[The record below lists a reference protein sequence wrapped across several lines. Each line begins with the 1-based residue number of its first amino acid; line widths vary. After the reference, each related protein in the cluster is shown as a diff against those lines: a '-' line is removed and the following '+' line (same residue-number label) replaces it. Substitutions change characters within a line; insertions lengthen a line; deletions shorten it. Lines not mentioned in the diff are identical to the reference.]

1 MDNKLGKVK
10 SKFSWAKAIILFLSF
25 LFIVSTLGV
34 SLSLFRDNTT
44 DEQSNDFAP
53 IVLSDDSFNTLK
65 SQVSVDML
73 GKSVLVQPVSFVV
86 SKDTTSSVYVRAL
99 VTYESLANDARQK
112 LSYESLTASTPVAG
126 KSYKWT
132 RFGQYYYLCDSL
144 NRLVSLSS
152 ANSGEVFNLLEK
164 ESNIVPEDIIDEK
177 FAGGE
182 KVSLSVT
189 LQSVQT
195 SKVSSTNI
203 ERAHSAFNAVE
214 TSLANTKNSCSIY
227 FYDANDVSLGSQT
240 VSYGKGVNIPT
251 PAAQSGKKLIGW
263 NTKSDYTGA
272 TLDEED
278 LSSVY
283 EDLVLYAEFDAL
295 TYNVTVVQPTDE
307 AGHEIGIITPGST
320 TMRYGQSLTF
330 RVIPSANYYIYGVY
344 IENEETHQ
352 VKNIG
357 SVTEFVVSG
366 YTSDIKIWADI
377 SQEVIIL
384 DINGGTGSQPRI
396 TFNEDKTKFVLSETE
411 PVGPNGKEFYYYSTN
426 PLDNEEAQNGIRI
439 DLGVEYPLSYLEDN
453 KVLYAIYLT
462 PTENYQT
469 ATNYIVVPK
478 NVTAIEG
485 QGEKNMFGVDTPDVK
500 FVTLPRSVKKIG
512 NDAFRNLDGLTG
524 LSMSTVVDS
533 IGNNAFENCV
543 SIEQFVF
550 GPFVN
555 EIGTGAFKNCVSLST
570 LKNFENIPTTEFVGA
585 FEGCTMLINVTLPS
599 VTTKIEGA
607 FKNCSNLIE
616 VVLPNGLRNIGES
629 AFENC
634 TALSS
639 INIPATVSFFG
650 IKAFR
655 NCVGLTEIVGLQNVV
670 AVEIPD
676 LMFENCISLKEIN
689 IPSNTAVIGSRAF
702 NSCTSL
708 ERIINLSVV
717 KVGEVCNEAF
727 LNCTSLVELIFNGSL
742 KTVGK
747 RAFADSSVTKVTLS
761 QRLSSLG
768 ERAFEDCFNLS
779 VVQYLG
785 VIERIGQCTFK
796 NCSNLFSI
804 TIPSTVTII
813 ETLAFENCS
822 ALASLN
828 IPESVQTI
836 GVDALKNAT
845 GLKSITLQGD
855 LASSYNLAS
864 TKQNWYHNTIFVT
877 ALDTK
882 GYYTTVVSDWIVTNI
897 NGNNYITG
905 YRGNKKDVSIPYA
918 ITDERGVT
926 TYIYG
931 VALNQFTDSSFA
943 GFENVVIEEGIQVIF
958 NIQAENVTDK
968 NVPINYTCFQG
979 MGTLKSITLPTTLT
993 SISYGAF
1000 FGCQNL
1006 EEVIGLENTKVT
1018 QLGVSIK
1025 TKKYS
1030 TILDYDDIIV
1040 INGNDYRIK
1049 YDSEVDSYGV
1059 FQLCYSL
1066 KSLKLPANLQIIG
1079 AYCFYGISVT
1089 ELNIPASV
1097 RSIGAMAF
1105 CGMYNLETLSGLEN
1119 CILDYKATLK
1129 GETIECG
1136 FVASTTIEG
1145 QEYFYPIFAELPR
1158 LKTLSLPS
1166 YATIKFGSKDSDG
1179 KSIYVPSIISKCPS
1193 LETIILM
1200 GDWPQ
1205 AFSLATTEE
1214 DTTHGI
1220 NSYKWYLKAKQ
1231 VSTAMEAGT
1240 YSIFPSSDDSDWIVD
1255 ENGMIIAYK
1264 GSSTT
1269 VTVPTSVMQ
1278 DGVTV
1283 KVVGVK
1289 SFKNPVLVNVTLSE
1303 GLVKIDA
1310 GAFKDMARLKSVKL
1324 AKSVVEIGDRAFEN
1338 CSNLVSI
1345 VLPEKTTIVGEDIFI
1360 GCSSIKIIVL
1370 NNNITTSQNLENI
1383 SSGEWFYQYE
1393 LSSGTTSEMQSKG
1406 IYSKYSS
1413 VATTNEW
1420 EVKAYNGQN
1429 YITAYLGSS
1438 QNITVPAVVVEN
1450 DYSDIYEI
1458 YGLIALKKYNFI
1470 SIVISE
1476 GIEAIGLKISNEDQ
1490 LNQAYEYLG
1499 LINSETGAIDL
1510 PFMCMGE
1517 GSDLKYNDN
1526 LTTLIV
1532 PDSLDVAGVY
1542 GFAGVKLKGLNTTIT
1557 LKNISFLGTYAF
1569 GKSQV
1574 ETIEIN
1580 CGNDVTKKL
1589 LTIESN
1595 AFGDSFAKSISIGYG
1610 PTLIEKR
1617 AFSGCASLVDLNL
1630 PASVVTIED
1639 RAFDGCSS
1647 LETLNLRNARQ
1658 IGSISECDKLSKI
1671 ILGASLYSPYAASNI
1686 TGKNGSTWFY
1696 EGGSD
1701 TAVTYFDM
1709 DGIYLAEKPDLSSI
1723 WTYEQINGKWYIT
1736 GYLGDSVNLTV
1747 PSSLVIDG
1755 TETQI
1760 AGISSINTKEEV
1772 NVETL
1777 VISEGIAEILDGA
1790 LSGKTKLSKIT
1801 LPKSLTSIG
1810 ANAFS
1815 QTAITL
1821 LTLACDSLTL
1831 SAGAFDG
1838 MDSLEIIN
1846 VQNAVNTQYVLPTEA
1861 SWTYISFDK
1870 NNNQS
1875 SSSSTTTLWNEG
1887 IYTTLANVAT
1897 TIEWIVGKEN
1907 DTYFIAGYKLDFTE
1921 SSVVLKIPRLV
1932 INHQTFEVYEISSI
1946 KSLYLKALT
1955 NTEVK
1960 ISLEISDGIEKIDSS
1975 NSKYSFTDVIGD
1987 SYSEIKQMIGG
1998 NGNVVSIELPSTLF
2012 EVGEYGFADIYEL
2025 NNVINLENT
2034 QIKQLKQNTFTNN
2047 GKLTQLVFPAS
2058 LKLIDS
2064 NNFSGCKAL
2073 KKITLKNDLSEV
2085 FNLSN
2090 VGNGIWYYNTE
2101 TTKTLVMQKT
2111 GTYSSSPK
2119 QNIGLW
2125 IVEIIDGENYI
2136 TGYLGGAT
2144 ELVVPYELFD
2154 EQRGETVQIY
2164 GVRGIGKTDLVSI
2177 SFDEGIENIGEEG
2190 VSSSI
2195 FGGTNDVCPYLEK
2208 ITLPSSLKKLYPHAL
2223 DGISATN
2230 IIITLFGSQKDKYDL
2245 SGIKEGTWYYGNK
2258 VTDSMDVLGSYTTF
2272 CVMDYMP
2279 DEMTFG
2285 FFAEEI
2291 QDILSNS
2298 ETLESIIN
2306 LTDEDIDSSNQLSES
2321 QKSTY
2326 KGFRDRLK
2334 SFRDNGEELT
2344 AIKLKNAWADAAG
2357 YGSIDYAWYLTDN
2370 ESGGT
2375 EWTIYAYLGTKSE
2388 LVIPRYVM
2396 DYSAFDGVPFLRE
2409 LDSFYNI
2416 VRVDELSNDQEYT
2429 KITLQEG
2436 YKTFGRG
2443 DLKDSID
2450 IPALSGTM
2458 SKVKEIVLPST
2469 LTTIGKAAFVGFV
2482 SLEKINLEDTR
2493 LTSIPEYAFAYTTR
2507 LVKVVLPKTTK
2518 IVDMFAFYSSGL
2530 LELELNEG
2538 LVSLG
2543 SGALAGLTSLKVLTI
2558 PSTISSIQQN
2568 VMLYDVY
2575 GSGTETLSSLEK
2587 IIIAKDLS
2595 IALSTETITKNIFYK
2610 NGSQIAL
2617 STISEAGTY
2626 LSYLCGTSDDWQL
2639 ETSGGK
2645 TYIKG
2650 YIGKNVVVDVPTYIW
2665 DRATGDTIDIYGVK
2679 SLNNSK
2685 IRKLTIREGV
2695 KSVGN
2700 GQVNIIN
2707 GSYNNTLTYISL
2719 PNSLIENDDKILD
2732 NCFALES
2739 INLFGDLQTEL
2750 ETENIKPA
2758 TWHSHND
2765 YWNSSI
2771 ASEGKKID
2779 DTVKNNKINLAG
2791 GYSTYSIGENLVRA
2805 MPAQGGYGANV
2816 WAGKTGEGV
2825 DAFVPAFALYVP
2837 TNLSNY
2843 DGELTSLKQFAQL
2856 LKSLSLGEMNTA
2868 YFVPMNSVISL
2879 RELLGTGS
2887 SEAGTSISQ
2896 YNKEIVFNSLTFA
2909 EGITRIGDKGNK
2921 NNGIG
2926 AMGSVLALGPVVNK
2940 ANKVGSENKIN
2951 LLPFDGSFENMSAVP
2966 SQIIQNGGTLS
2977 LSSTSYAGSKALS
2990 FSKSDASKATIS
3002 TNLEAGVYVF
3012 EAMVKSSIAGAP
3024 LQVQL
3029 TSGSEYANYYS
3040 EEHGGDGSYQYV
3052 YSKFEVQSATS
3063 VSLNLIQSAIYD
3075 CMSLYRVDRGL
3086 PTTLTTLGANA
3097 FSMSDLKGYVTG
3109 LASINLSQTAI
3120 DEMEMYALN
3129 ATFENTRYNEGLSDY
3144 QIVDGKYIVN
3154 DYPITYK
3161 VVEVDGS
3168 VEIICNFEGTQIKF
3182 QAADGAM
3189 TADGYTL
3196 DFDGSI
3202 FSTPDGR
3209 SYKIAAAY
3217 SNVFYISGY
3226 ECVDW
3231 DFDAKTNILTFANTN
3246 IQMVESSEDMFWG
3259 EGYTFNAKTNRLTTP
3274 DGNVYTNR
3282 YFVQD
3287 GELRQDVVVAIPR
3300 TLTTLGFMALN
3311 TGATRYVGLE
3321 KSLLKSMEV
3330 GAFGGTIIEMF
3341 GDDTVM
3347 TSEKYGDNLVEI
3359 NLPKTFEEVTFSTSS
3374 DLAVGSTFLYGSQAF
3389 DGGQTFHFPTEFDGY
3404 GFAGNLGLQNIN
3416 VDPQN
3421 EIFTSV
3427 DGVLFNAN
3435 QTTII
3440 SFPVGRKGDYVL
3452 PDTVTTIGEAAFITT
3467 SLSSV
3472 TVPVGLEEIKDNG
3485 FLGNTVSKQK
3495 NTALSEIIGLENS
3508 KLKTVGRGAF
3518 AGTLIRTLSFP
3529 ETLVSMGG
3537 SNDAYVTPISGG
3549 IAGENVF
3556 LELIILRSAL
3566 EKPVSLEANASE
3578 NGWYYNFSSSVG
3590 SIQPAGIYSN
3600 KLYEREWK
3608 VEQIDGKWWIVAY
3621 LGDETSLAVPR
3632 TTINDAGDIIDI
3644 YGVKSLNYSKV
3655 TSLEVA
3661 NGIKAFGYAGDL
3673 TNILGSTSD
3682 SKLAAIEIKGKL
3694 ESMTTNSLM
3703 GLNEL
3708 SCLTLATDL
3717 TEENSFAPTGKTTW
3731 YHYNNGT
3738 SEIVSTY
3745 QKAGIYTSSEL
3756 QRVNQ
3761 EWVVDSDGYIIAYIG
3776 SKTELVVPSHLLKE
3790 NSYDVIIVKGIKSF
3804 KTSSYGSEAT
3814 LNAVTSVAFSEGIKT
3829 IVDSTNGAFQ
3839 YMKSLVEIKMSST
3852 LNYIGENAFRD
3863 CDSLQEITVSSGVKE
3878 IAVSAL
3884 PMDKNLRKVTLEGN
3898 LNTIFEI
3905 PDEYGAWF
3913 YNNEPTPTETIFI
3926 QGVYSKLLYSIV
3938 YEGNGAAMAD
3948 GRTSYS
3954 QDNLLQGQVVN
3965 FAQNAFISPTS
3976 ALFLGWSTDAKAL
3989 YGEYEEG
3996 QEFILENTEKIETS
4010 DWKIKLY
4017 AIWQRTINILK
4028 LNNDLADSLDPDRGY
4043 PAVKF
4048 GNTTLI
4054 SSDVTIDLS
4063 KEIIL
4068 TGSFKLSTL
4077 GNSTRL
4083 ISLMNGSYGI
4093 ELYLNSSN
4101 HIDLRQNGKVVLT
4114 SDNAISANTG
4124 YSYFIYKSY
4133 KTTQI
4138 IILDQNY
4145 AFTKDG
4151 KAFFESSTESSSMTG
4166 TVANYV
4172 LGYANNSVA
4181 VTYGTAMVFE
4191 SDILKL
4197 EYLPIENSGT
4207 TMLKIVEDRTESTVS
4222 LSNSSGSSASS
4233 INVVK
4238 MIPTSENSI
4247 LPKENK
4253 PDRFGYVFDGYISD
4267 LNTEVYDENMKIKLS
4282 PYPYVGDKTLTAQW
4296 KEKDITIKWDG
4307 NGGTGSENDTTV
4319 YFDKPFT
4326 TSSGKGFYLVGH
4338 TLSKWRTDG
4347 WDQDFGLD
4355 KEYEAFSFIKAGW
4368 NRSDPSYELT
4378 FYAQWIAN
4386 KYTVTFNPNA
4396 NNGQVS
4402 PTSKEV
4408 TYGSSYGDLPT
4419 PTRTGYIFEGWYGG
4433 KNFVNN
4439 NFGQNGWSGS
4449 WQLLDIN
4456 TSKYQFTVHTGGATG
4471 SAWRSFYID
4480 MSAFANKNVTIS
4492 GNLISVVGTNA
4503 NVLYIDAG
4511 QGHTGSYPYHISGS
4525 SDSKKIFNEGD
4536 STPVKFTH
4544 TCNIISETSI
4554 MGVCAWVSVTAAG
4567 GYVDFIIDNLQIEAC
4582 DVATEFEPANKSV
4595 TSSTIVTAASDHTL
4609 YAKWRPITYTIAY
4622 NGNGNT
4628 SGSTASSTHTYD
4640 EAKNLT
4646 ANGFVKTGYTF
4657 AGWSTSSGGSVN
4669 YSDKQRV
4676 INLSSTQDA
4685 VVTLYAK
4692 WTANTYNVTANA
4704 NGGTIPTTSG
4714 WTVASGGATA
4724 TKNVTFDKTYG
4735 TLPTP
4740 TKTGFTFVGWAGK
4753 NLFNKSATAF
4763 STGHYISGNGSTT
4776 SYTAYNIYQVSVPA
4790 GATITIKNSGASSA
4804 PGYAFYTTFG
4814 KYISGANFSNKA
4826 TVTVTVPSN
4835 ATYIRVSVNMGG
4847 ESGNDPNYRKDIDYF
4862 QIEIG
4867 SSATAYESYQLI
4879 TSSTVVKT
4887 PNNHIITAVWA
4898 AKTYTVSIDENNK
4911 TGSTVTTK
4919 TITYG
4924 NTYGSFGSPT
4934 KTGYTLDGFRVGKRL
4949 IDETTFNG
4957 SSTYINLGRTYMYTD
4972 RISIMARAYMSDWT
4986 TYQDMR
4992 IISCTENGGWNLEP
5006 SGNYIQFVVYDSGV
5020 GYKAAKSKIAF
5031 ADLGSGWHTFLATFD
5046 GNYARLYIDGR
5057 LVGTSDKFSS
5067 GKIGY
5072 NTTNSILVGAE
5083 VGSSN
5088 TAVGSYFNG
5097 RISYVSIINSVANTD
5112 ASTTLCPAY
5121 DTVAVACWTP
5131 ITYTI
5136 AYNGNGSTSGSTAS
5150 SSHTYDEAKALTA
5163 NGFAKTGYTF
5173 AGWATSSSGS
5183 VAYGD
5188 KASVINLSSTKGATV
5203 TLHAKW
5209 TANTYNVTFHDVLG
5223 KLSTGSVD
5231 GSTWSVSNGEYVMTS
5246 AGGNGGYLSGFSNF
5260 MTNGMNYRISVQ
5272 AKASKAITLPMNYE
5286 AGTSKSIS
5294 LTTSYQTFFV
5304 DFTYKSSAQYK
5315 ALTFYSS
5322 SWASGDKLYVK
5333 DVQLAKRVEYDSTY
5347 GTLPAPTKTG
5357 YTFGGWYTSPN
5368 GFTLLEY
5375 IQSSGTQYI
5384 DTGLTMEKSTTMR
5397 MEISAQLT
5405 SNDNWAGV
5413 NGYMQYQAKLGA
5425 GHKGLFVVDYNGS
5438 THIENVYFD
5447 GTVKYTQDWSS
5458 SYSESNNKVAVIG
5471 MGNKNNTWWTDTSA
5485 NKNAQIGK
5493 WYYIKVYNA
5502 GTLVRD
5508 FVPVKRNSDNA
5519 IGLYD
5524 LVQCKFY
5531 ANAGTGNFTA
5541 GTALKTST
5549 KVDSGTK
5556 MTTASDHTLYALWTA
5571 NTYVVTFNPNG
5582 GTYLS
5587 KTSLTIAAS
5596 ETGNWNFQNVSS
5608 GVFAPNTTYVLNIGT
5623 ATRTAGSATTFQVR
5637 IYDFTTS
5644 AERATATVAFG
5655 NNVSI
5660 TLKTKSNLVPAN
5672 NNQIIIY
5679 AGVAG
5684 STAGVAAT
5692 FNNISLTVTKTVTYD
5707 STYGDLPNPTR
5718 AGYTFAGW
5726 FTATSGGN
5734 QITAS
5739 TKVAITAAQTLY
5751 ARWTGIQYTL
5761 TFSQN
5766 GGNGGGLSATK
5777 YNTSPS
5783 NQTITVTE
5791 PTRNGWTRTSW
5802 TFTGHTGTDPT
5813 ISGTT
5818 LTIPANTY
5826 GNITVTPV
5834 WTGKTYK
5841 ISFDNNGGTGGKV
5854 SKTSYTVSASSQ
5866 TVTITAPTR
5875 TGYDLS
5881 YSVSGNTGDASISGT
5896 TLTIAEN
5903 TYGNITVKANWTV
5916 KSFTL
5921 TYSGYATNSV
5931 YRSSSPL
5938 KGASTGF
5945 ITSGTTLYYNDV
5957 LKIYQKNNF
5966 YWNMYGGSTS
5976 SNTTYFTLENQL
5988 KDTSGEKKVITVTTN
6003 VNLRTSRNYQ
6013 WRETFSGNA
6022 TLQVYQGQDTSM
6034 YWSFRNKAHAGMYP
6048 PIVLSET
6055 QISGYIKYGSGTA
6068 IDKGDR
6074 KDINNHT
6081 CSSEWSD
6088 RWKHASWWATIRV
6101 RFTTNTV
6108 ILKFDNNGSTYYA
6121 KLWVQKVKQYF

>member
-1 MDNKLGKVK
+1 MGRVK

-25 LFIVSTLGV
+25 LFIASTLGV
-34 SLSLFRDNTT
+34 SLSLFRDNSS
-44 DEQSNDFAP
+44 DKQNNDFAP

-203 ERAHSAFNAVE
+203 ERAHSSFNAVE

-227 FYDANDVSLGSQT
+227 FYDANGVSLGSQT

-396 TFNEDKTKFVLSETE
+396 TFDEDKTKFVLSETE

-717 KVGEVCNEAF
+717 KVGEVCEEAF

-796 NCSNLFSI
+796 NCSNLFGI

-864 TKQNWYHNTIFVT
+864 TKQNWYHNTISVT

-958 NIQAENVTDK
+958 NIKAENVTDK

-993 SISYGAF
+993 SISDGAF

-1006 EEVIGLENTKVT
+1006 EEVIGLENTKIT

-1025 TKKYS
+1025 TKKSS
-1030 TILDYDDIIV
+1030 TILNYDDIIV

-1145 QEYFYPIFAELPR
+1145 QEYFYPIFAVLPR

-1179 KSIYVPSIISKCPS
+1179 KSIYVPSIISECPS

-1269 VTVPTSVMQ
+1269 VTVPTSVMH

-1338 CSNLVSI
+1338 CSNLVSV

-1476 GIEAIGLKISNEDQ
+1476 GIEAIGLNISNEDQ
-1490 LNQAYEYLG
+1490 LIQAYEYLG
-1499 LINSETGAIDL
+1499 LINSETGAMDL
-1510 PFMCMGE
+1510 PFMCIGE

-1526 LTTLIV
+1526 LTTLVV

-1557 LKNISFLGTYAF
+1557 LKNISSLGTYAF
-1569 GKSQV
+1569 GESQV

-1589 LTIESN
+1589 LTIASN

-1617 AFSGCASLVDLNL
+1617 AFSGCASLVDLDL

-1647 LETLNLRNARQ
+1647 LETLNLHNARQ

-1709 DGIYLAEKPDLSSI
+1709 AGIYLAEKPDLSSI

-1760 AGISSINTKEEV
+1760 AGISSINTKKDV
-1772 NVETL
+1772 NIETL

-1907 DTYFIAGYKLDFTE
+1907 DTYFIAGYKLDFTK
-1921 SSVVLKIPRLV
+1921 SSVILKIPRLV

-2047 GKLTQLVFPAS
+2047 GNLTQLVFPAS

-2125 IVEIIDGENYI
+2125 IVEIIDEENYI

-2285 FFAEEI
+2285 FFAKEI
-2291 QDILSNS
+2291 QNILSNS

-2306 LTDEDIDSSNQLSES
+2306 LTDEDIDSSNQLSEF

-2344 AIKLKNAWADAAG
+2344 AIKLKNAWTDAAG
-2357 YGSIDYAWYLTDN
+2357 YGSIDYAWDLTDN

-2375 EWTIYAYLGTKSE
+2375 EWTIQAYLGTKSE
-2388 LVIPRYVM
+2388 LVIPRYIM

-2443 DLKDSID
+2443 DVKDSID

-2779 DTVKNNKINLAG
+2779 DIVKNNKINLAG

-2896 YNKEIVFNSLTFA
+2896 YNKEIIFNSLTFA

-2940 ANKVGSENKIN
+2940 VNKVGSEDKIN

-2977 LSSTSYAGSKALS
+2977 LSSISYAGSKALS
-2990 FSKSDASKATIS
+2990 FNQDKTSSQATI
-3002 TNLEAGVYVF
+3002 TLNLEEGVYVF
-3012 EAMVKSSIAGAP
+3012 EAMVKSSTAGVP
-3024 LQVQL
+3024 LKARVSKGEKQF
-3029 TSGSEYANYYS
+3029 ANYYS
-3040 EEHGGDGSYQYV
+3040 EEHSGDGSYQYV

-3063 VSLNLIQSAIYD
+3063 VSLTLIQSAIYD

-3109 LASINLSQTAI
+3109 LSSINLSQTTI

-3129 ATFENTRYNEGLSDY
+3129 ATFENTRYNAGLSDY

-3168 VEIICNFEGTQIKF
+3168 VEIICNFESTQIKF
-3182 QAADGAM
+3182 QVADGAM

-3209 SYKIAAAY
+3209 VYKIAAAD

-3330 GAFGGTIIEMF
+3330 GAFGGTIIELF
-3341 GDDTVM
+3341 GDNSVM

-3389 DGGQTFHFPTEFDGY
+3389 DGGQSFHFPTEFDGY

-3495 NTALSEIIGLENS
+3495 HTALSEIIGLENS

-3518 AGTLIRTLSFP
+3518 AGTMIRTLSFP

-3537 SNDAYVTPISGG
+3537 SNDAYGTPISGG
-3549 IAGENVF
+3549 IVGENVF

-3578 NGWYYNFSSSVG
+3578 NGWYYNFSAKVG
-3590 SIQPAGIYSN
+3590 YVQPAGIYSN
-3600 KLYEREWK
+3600 RLYEREWK

-3761 EWVVDSDGYIIAYIG
+3761 EWVVDSEGYIIAYIG

-3804 KTSSYGSEAT
+3804 KTSSYGSEST

-3926 QGVYSKLLYSIV
+3926 QGVYNKLLYSII
-3938 YEGNGAAMAD
+3938 YGGNGAAMAD

-4028 LNNDLADSLDPDRGY
+4028 LNNDFADSLDPDRGY

-4063 KEIIL
+4063 KEIIM

-4101 HIDLRQNGKVVLT
+4101 HIELRQNGKVVLT

-4166 TVANYV
+4166 TVAKYV

-4296 KEKDITIKWDG
+4296 KGKDITIKWDG

-4347 WDQDFGLD
+4347 WDQDFGLN

-4378 FYAQWIAN
+4378 FYAQWTAN

-4449 WQLLDIN
+4449 WKLLDIN
-4456 TSKYQFTVHTGGATG
+4456 TSKYQFTVHTGGQTG
-4471 SAWRSFYID
+4471 NAWRSFYID
-4480 MSAFANKNVTIS
+4480 MSAYVGKRVSIS
-4492 GNLISVVGTNA
+4492 GNITSVVGTNA

-4511 QGHTGSYPYHISGS
+4511 QGNTSDYPYHISGS
-4525 SDSKKIFNEGD
+4525 SDSKKIFSDGD
-4536 STPVKFTH
+4536 STPTSFSH
-4544 TCNIISETSI
+4544 TCTIISGTSI

-4595 TSSTIVTAASDHTL
+4595 ISSTIVTAASDHTL

-4646 ANGFVKTGYTF
+4646 ANGFVKAGYTF

-4669 YSDKQRV
+4669 YSDKQSV

-4776 SYTAYNIYQVSVPA
+4776 SYSAYNIYQISVPA
-4790 GATITIKNSGASSA
+4790 GATITIKNSGASNA

-4814 KYISGANFSNKA
+4814 KYISGANFLNKA

-4835 ATYIRVSVNMGG
+4835 ATYIRVSVNLGG
-4847 ESGNDPNYRKDIDYF
+4847 TGEDYRKDIDYF

-4919 TITYG
+4919 AITYG

-4934 KTGYTLDGFRVGKRL
+4934 KTGYTLNGWRVGRRL

-4972 RISIMARAYMSDWT
+4972 RISIMARAYMNDWT
-4986 TYQDMR
+4986 KYAGGMR
-4992 IISCTENGGWNLEP
+4992 IISCTESGGWNLEQD
-5006 SGNYIQFVVYDSGV
+5006 GNYIQFTIYDSGV
-5020 GYKAAKSKIAF
+5020 GYKVAKSKIAF
-5031 ADLGSGWHTFLATFD
+5031 ADLGSGWHTFMGTFD

-5057 LVGTSDKFSS
+5057 LVGTSAKFSS

-5072 NTTNSILVGAE
+5072 NASNSILVGAE

-5121 DTVAVACWTP
+5121 DTVAVACWTANQHTVTANANGGTIP
-5131 ITYTI
+5131 TTSGWTI
-5136 AYNGNGSTSGSTAS
+5136 ASGSKTA
-5150 SSHTYDEAKALTA
+5150 TK
-5163 NGFAKTGYTF
+5163 
-5173 AGWATSSSGS
+5173 S
-5183 VAYGD
+5183 V
-5188 KASVINLSSTKGATV
+5188 T
-5203 TLHAKW
+5203 
-5209 TANTYNVTFHDVLG
+5209 
-5223 KLSTGSVD
+5223 
-5231 GSTWSVSNGEYVMTS
+5231 
-5246 AGGNGGYLSGFSNF
+5246 
-5260 MTNGMNYRISVQ
+5260 
-5272 AKASKAITLPMNYE
+5272 
-5286 AGTSKSIS
+5286 
-5294 LTTSYQTFFV
+5294 
-5304 DFTYKSSAQYK
+5304 
-5315 ALTFYSS
+5315 
-5322 SWASGDKLYVK
+5322 
-5333 DVQLAKRVEYDSTY
+5333 YDSTY
-5347 GTLPAPTKTG
+5347 GTLPTP
-5357 YTFGGWYTSPN
+5357 
-5368 GFTLLEY
+5368 
-5375 IQSSGTQYI
+5375 
-5384 DTGLTMEKSTTMR
+5384 
-5397 MEISAQLT
+5397 
-5405 SNDNWAGV
+5405 
-5413 NGYMQYQAKLGA
+5413 
-5425 GHKGLFVVDYNGS
+5425 
-5438 THIENVYFD
+5438 
-5447 GTVKYTQDWSS
+5447 
-5458 SYSESNNKVAVIG
+5458 
-5471 MGNKNNTWWTDTSA
+5471 
-5485 NKNAQIGK
+5485 
-5493 WYYIKVYNA
+5493 
-5502 GTLVRD
+5502 
-5508 FVPVKRNSDNA
+5508 
-5519 IGLYD
+5519 
-5524 LVQCKFY
+5524 
-5531 ANAGTGNFTA
+5531 
-5541 GTALKTST
+5541 
-5549 KVDSGTK
+5549 
-5556 MTTASDHTLYALWTA
+5556 
-5571 NTYVVTFNPNG
+5571 
-5582 GTYLS
+5582 
-5587 KTSLTIAAS
+5587 
-5596 ETGNWNFQNVSS
+5596 
-5608 GVFAPNTTYVLNIGT
+5608 
-5623 ATRTAGSATTFQVR
+5623 TRT
-5637 IYDFTTS
+5637 
-5644 AERATATVAFG
+5644 
-5655 NNVSI
+5655 
-5660 TLKTKSNLVPAN
+5660 
-5672 NNQIIIY
+5672 
-5679 AGVAG
+5679 
-5684 STAGVAAT
+5684 
-5692 FNNISLTVTKTVTYD
+5692 
-5707 STYGDLPNPTR
+5707 
-5718 AGYTFAGW
+5718 GYTFAGW
-5726 FTATSGGN
+5726 WTAESNGT
-5734 QITAS
+5734 QIISS

-5751 ARWTGIQYTL
+5751 AHWTANTYTVTYEYKLTDKGWMYSDITHQTRFKSWSVSNETLNIKTHGGSGWEVRYIGFPVENGRTYTWSFDYTMPTLTANYGGIGAGKMRAQVLTTTPSNDNCISKQINTTAGSGYYEMTSASSGTAKLTFTATANTEYRLALNFGYCDDEKDLNFIFKNIKLTTTKTVTYDSTYGAMPSSWYYGYRLSKWTNASGTTITTSTKVTTASNHTLYANMTANTYAVTFNSLLPVPWQYLQMYNTTGSFVANSSNEYVYTINSRTDTTKAAGPHIQNLQTYMTNGERYRLTVSIKSSKAITVPMRFEASTASKNIDVTTSYQEFSLDFTYDNTTTYHSFTFYTSSWANGQTMTFKDLKLSRLVTFNTAYGELPTPTRAGYTSAGWWTAASGGTEMTSESIALRGNETLYAHWTGNQYSLTL
-5761 TFSQN
+5761 DPN

-5783 NQTITVTE
+5783 AQTITITTE
-5791 PTRNGWTRTSW
+5791 PTRDGWTRTGW
-5802 TFTGHTGTDPT
+5802 TIDGSTGAAPT

-5826 GNITVTPV
+5826 GNITITPV
-5834 WTGKTYK
+5834 WSGKTYT
-5841 ISFDNNGGTGGKV
+5841 ITWSANGGTGGKV

-5875 TGYDLS
+5875 NGYSVSS
-5881 YSVSGNTGDASISGT
+5881 YSVTGNSGTATISGT
-5896 TLTIAEN
+5896 TLTIDPN
-5903 TYGNITVKANWTV
+5903 TYGNLTVKANWSPNTI
-5916 KSFTL
+5916 KITL
-5921 TYSGYATNSV
+5921 YNNGGTGGTTTFYYKYGINTFYSNAACTTKISKVTLPTKEYYNCRGYF
-5931 YRSSSPL
+5931 
-5938 KGASTGF
+5938 GDG
-5945 ITSGTTLYYNDV
+5945 TSGGNNGENYIRDDGTFQSDLCTD
-5957 LKIYQKNNF
+5957 IYK
-5966 YWNMYGGSTS
+5966 
-5976 SNTTYFTLENQL
+5976 
-5988 KDTSGEKKVITVTTN
+5988 
-6003 VNLRTSRNYQ
+6003 
-6013 WRETFSGNA
+6013 NA
-6022 TLQVYQGQDTSM
+6022 TLTAQWSVKTYTLTVNWGSDSNGNGYWDFNVQFKGKVQVSSSQNGTQSGTRTFSIDATDS
-6034 YWSFRNKAHAGMYP
+6034 
-6048 PIVLSET
+6048 LSVNFYIKSPGGLIWHKT
-6055 QISGYIKYGSGTA
+6055 GNVSISGNCTNSGFGYRKAGVSNGTA
-6068 IDKGDR
+6068 SLSG
-6074 KDINNHT
+6074 
-6081 CSSEWSD
+6081 S
-6088 RWKHASWWATIRV
+6088 ASNFKENITIS
-6101 RFTTNTV
+6101 F
-6108 ILKFDNNGSTYYA
+6108 
-6121 KLWVQKVKQYF
+6121 YFSASK